1 VRYARHGH
9 DHEIDRASAPKSHR
23 SIMMV
28 GGQDKVAPH
37 GLSERYQA
45 VAAQLGKKVRLV
57 QLEGKEHDIFL
68 DPAVFAELATMLQ

>member
-1 VRYARHGH
+1 
-9 DHEIDRASAPKSHR
+9 
-23 SIMMV
+23 MMV

-68 DPAVFAELATMLQ
+68 DLAVFAELATMLK

>member
-1 VRYARHGH
+1 
-9 DHEIDRASAPKSHR
+9 
-23 SIMMV
+23 
-28 GGQDKVAPH
+28 
-37 GLSERYQA
+37 